1 MRKPLLLL
9 TVLTFLTW
17 TGSRMTAVAL
27 PLVALAETGQAWVTG
42 LVGGMAG
49 LPLLTVGWWGRG
61 LRDRL
66 TSGRALSVVTAVHA
80 AGLAVVPVAA
90 LTGQVGAA
98 ALCASGLVTGTAG
111 ALSGPAQRALVAD
124 LADFDGRPGAARA
137 RPGGAAGAA
146 RWLAWQDLAHRV
158 SMVFAPPLGAW
169 LVTVW
174 GAQPLLWC
182 ETSVFAVAALAVL
195 AVPAAQAGRPKGGD
209 EPAAVTRPASAMAV
223 LRRHPQIAAG
233 VLMAGVGGVCWFGFT
248 LGLAILGVESGR
260 PGALVAAGVSGY
272 GIASVSA
279 SLLVPLLID
288 RLPRSTTMA
297 LSWAV
302 LGAAFL
308 ALPVA
313 APNLAAI
320 ALVAG
325 VGGAATPWGIAAL
338 NAVISE
344 QTTGGERRAAF
355 AAETVL
361 HSGGASLGLLV
372 GGAVIGWAGSGR
384 VLAATG
390 LIQMAAAAAGLLMA
404 RRTGRDEKS
413 RGGLAAAR
421 DPGRAVGPAPARPVR
436 RAGP

>member
-1 MRKPLLLL
+1 MREPLLPPLPLL

-27 PLVALAETGQAWVTG
+27 PLVALAETGEVWTTG

-90 LTGQVGAA
+90 LTGQVGAV
-98 ALCASGLVTGTAG
+98 ALCASGMVTGTAG

-124 LADFDGRPGAARA
+124 LADAEGRRGAGRVPGRPAAPDGRT
-137 RPGGAAGAA
+137 GAA

-158 SMVFAPPLGAW
+158 SMIFAPPLGAW
-169 LVTVW
+169 LVTAW
-174 GAQPLLWC
+174 GTQPLLWC
-182 ETSVFAVAALAVL
+182 ETAVFAVAALAVL
-195 AVPAAQAGRPKGGD
+195 SVPTAPGVPRSAEEAGTAASPPVSAV
-209 EPAAVTRPASAMAV
+209 AV
-223 LRRHPQIAAG
+223 LRRHPQVAAG
-233 VLMAGVGGVCWFGFT
+233 VLMAGVGGLCWFGFT
-248 LGLAILGVESGR
+248 LGLAVLGVETGR
-260 PGALVAAGVSGY
+260 PGALIAAGVSGY
-272 GIASVSA
+272 GAASVA
-279 SLLVPLLID
+279 VSLLVPLVID
-288 RLPRSTTMA
+288 RLPRTATMA

-313 APNLAAI
+313 APNLVAV
-320 ALVAG
+320 ALIAG

-344 QTTGGERRAAF
+344 RTTGGERRAAF
-355 AAETVL
+355 TAETVL
-361 HSGGASLGLLV
+361 HSGGASLGLLA

-384 VLAATG
+384 VLVATG
-390 LIQMAAAAAGLLMA
+390 LLQIAAAAAGLLVA
-404 RRTGRDEKS
+404 RWEAADARPRS
-413 RGGLAAAR
+413 RLAAEDCA
-421 DPGRAVGPAPARPVR
+421 A
-436 RAGP
+436 